1 MPGALTCGG
10 AGQGCRPDQD
20 HYVPITRAPCP
31 GVRLRR
37 IVGGMISGSGGGPVG
52 GGTEFTAEGVAV
64 VLREACEAAGLD
76 ATGAELL
83 RLGSNAVYRLASLPI
98 IVRIARDPAV
108 LPEMERA
115 VAVARW
121 LETVDF
127 PATRVPSDIAQPIVV
142 RGLVV
147 TFWESVQ
154 EREEYAT
161 VGELAD
167 LLRRLHWLEEPE
179 SLGLPYFDPMAKLSA
194 SLNGLEAVSE
204 EDRSFLEERAA
215 RLGKEYDRL
224 DFVLPYGMIH
234 GDASIGN
241 ILRHRDGHA
250 VLIDLDGFALAPREW
265 DLIQTP
271 LFYDR
276 YGWHTAAEYA
286 DFVHRYG
293 FDLMNWP
300 GYETL
305 ADLRELMMVA
315 WLGHQVGVSERS
327 AAEFARRVR
336 SLRTGEGRKE
346 WGPF

>member
-1 MPGALTCGG
+1 
-10 AGQGCRPDQD
+10 
-20 HYVPITRAPCP
+20 
-31 GVRLRR
+31 
-37 IVGGMISGSGGGPVG
+37 MISGSGGGQDG
-52 GGTEFTAEGVAV
+52 SGAEFTAEGLAP
-64 VLREACEAAGLD
+64 VLQEACATAGLD
-76 ATGAELL
+76 YRGAELL
-83 RLGSNAVYRLASLPI
+83 RLGSNAVYRLTSLPV

-108 LPEMERA
+108 LTEMERA
-115 VAVARW
+115 VGVARW
-121 LETVDF
+121 LESQDF
-127 PATRVPSDIAQPIVV
+127 PAMRAPASVAQPLLVG
-142 RGLVV
+142 GLVV

-154 EREEYAT
+154 ENEEYAT

-179 SLGLPYFDPMAKLSA
+179 SLGLPYFDPLAKLAA
-194 SLNGLEAVSE
+194 SLEGLDGIPG
-204 EDRSFLEERAA
+204 EDRTFLEERAA
-215 RLGKEYDRL
+215 RLAKDHDRL
-224 DFVLPYGMIH
+224 DFVLPFGLIH

-265 DLIQTP
+265 DLIQTAI
-271 LFYDR
+271 FYER
-276 YGWHTAAEYA
+276 YGWHTKVEYGE
-286 DFVHRYG
+286 FVHRYG

-315 WLGHQVGVSERS
+315 WLGHQVTTSERS

-336 SLRTGEGRKE
+336 SLRTGQGRDE